1 MSCTFRAN
9 RVLPLVCSVIDPSQ
23 KKIYD
28 PVNWRSPG
36 DRDIA
41 RMTSTWGDGTVS
53 VTTDFESDAF
63 LWSFTT
69 FMTAIRQA
77 QTIEDRIHAAI
88 Q

>member
-1 MSCTFRAN
+1 
-9 RVLPLVCSVIDPSQ
+9 
-23 KKIYD
+23 
-28 PVNWRSPG
+28 
-36 DRDIA
+36 
-41 RMTSTWGDGTVS
+41 MTSTWGDGTVS